1 MRLFIL
7 VCKVGNLTLVIDEIG
22 DSKRT
27 KIPPTYD
34 SSTACGIFRPE
45 AIFPLND
52 LLMELISDGM
62 VFNVDGIWY
71 VVISKDSQGA
81 LFEGSKKSTN

>member
-7 VCKVGNLTLVIDEIG
+7 VCKVGNLILVIDEIG

-34 SSTACGIFRPE
+34 SWTACGIFRPE
-45 AIFPLND
+45 AIFPLNN

-62 VFNVDGIWY
+62 VIDVDGFWY
-71 VVISKDSQGA
+71 IISKDSQKT
-81 LFEGSKKSTN
+81 LFEGSKKKY

>member
-34 SSTACGIFRPE
+34 SNTACGIFRPE
-45 AIFPLND
+45 AIFPLNA
-52 LLMELISDGM
+52 LLMELIRDGM
-62 VFNVDGIWY
+62 VVDVDGIWH
-71 VVISKDSQGA
+71 VTSKDSQGA
-81 LFEGSKKSTN
+81 LFDVSKKSNK